1 MWHSHTHCSCDKLL
15 WTEGPVRPVDTEA
28 PEKETKGGPF
38 GGLDSPPPQQLHCT
52 FLCRCSPGRGSA
64 SRLTPEHTEVKE
76 EGVGWH
82 IQEATISIPS
92 CPLPLWV

>member
-38 GGLDSPPPQQLHCT
+38 GGLDSPPHNNFTAPSSVGAPLAEDQPLGSPQ
-52 FLCRCSPGRGSA
+52 
-64 SRLTPEHTEVKE
+64 
-76 EGVGWH
+76 
-82 IQEATISIPS
+82 SI
-92 CPLPLWV
+92 LR